1 MDKSFAI
8 LPHLFF
14 FITIISNQVDYV
26 HSLGNIIFGVNCGG
40 DAHIDV
46 DGIFYQKDPLEG
58 KVGISS
64 DFGRQYLTIGR
75 VSDLDAILYQTERYH
90 HANFGYDIPIT
101 EDGDYVLVLKFSE
114 VYFNAPSMKVF
125 DVTLNGVHT
134 IVSYLDIFEKVGKA
148 VAHDEYIP
156 FKVSKGKVL
165 VNDEESELV
174 GKKIRVEFIKGN
186 QDNPK
191 ANAIYVMKGLLE
203 DVPKLPLL
211 SGEVDEEEKEE
222 KPTVIDKG
230 INSPSPGSASVK
242 KKRENAQRIPNPYG
256 EESNMLLPIFVSIA
270 AFIPLLF
277 CLCKL

>member
-14 FITIISNQVDYV
+14 FITIISNQVDNV

-114 VYFNAPSMKVF
+114 VYFNAPSMKVCCITISILIKFF
-125 DVTLNGVHT
+125 DEMKFLKIGFWC
-134 IVSYLDIFEKVGKA
+134 YFEWSP
-148 VAHDEYIP
+148 HYC
-156 FKVSKGKVL
+156 VL
-165 VNDEESELV
+165 F
-174 GKKIRVEFIKGN
+174 RHF
-186 QDNPK
+186 
-191 ANAIYVMKGLLE
+191 
-203 DVPKLPLL
+203 
-211 SGEVDEEEKEE
+211 
-222 KPTVIDKG
+222 
-230 INSPSPGSASVK
+230 
-242 KKRENAQRIPNPYG
+242 REG
-256 EESNMLLPIFVSIA
+256 G
-270 AFIPLLF
+270 
-277 CLCKL
+277 